1 MGEATIY
8 MSAVLSEDKTVI
20 SSLEKKEDK
29 ADKTDLNT
37 VFSINI
43 YYIAGGVAAIL
54 VIILVIRIM
63 VKVTK
68 RRRIGRKYYTK

>member
-1 MGEATIY
+1 M
-8 MSAVLSEDKTVI
+8 LSEDKTVI
-20 SSLEKKEDK
+20 SSLEKKAEET
-29 ADKTDLNT
+29 DKTDLNT

-54 VIILVIRIM
+54 VIILVIRIII
-63 VKVTK
+63 KVTK